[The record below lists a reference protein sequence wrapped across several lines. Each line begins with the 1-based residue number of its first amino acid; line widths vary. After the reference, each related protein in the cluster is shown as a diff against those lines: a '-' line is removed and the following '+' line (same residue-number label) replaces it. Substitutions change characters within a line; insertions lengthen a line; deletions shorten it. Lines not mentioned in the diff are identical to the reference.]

1 MRLSESIS
9 CFFHFSFRKGLIVA
23 AAILLPL
30 VGSIGLDSQQAAAQ
44 NPTATAVPIIIPTL
58 TATPEPQVSLT
69 PSHTPTQALA
79 GLARVEAISKD
90 TGANLRS
97 APSTDAEKLGTIYP
111 GQFYGVIGRYE
122 KWLEIQYDKSPT
134 GLAWVYQD
142 IVNVTGLDPNAIP
155 TIAPNIVPSPNVATG
170 AAQQT
175 LVAITLT
182 PGGLDTATAV
192 EASATGVFTRVADQ
206 GATDE
211 PTLSGPLP
219 TFTYPAGYVEAT
231 LPPRNSLATS
241 QTGIPPIVPII
252 ALGGIGLFGLFIS
265 ALRRM

>member
-1 MRLSESIS
+1 MRHSQ
-9 CFFHFSFRKGLIVA
+9 FSLRKHAPGLLLAGSLLLTFA
-23 AAILLPL
+23 AA
-30 VGSIGLDSQQAAAQ
+30 LDGQPVEAQ
-44 NPTATAVPIIIPTL
+44 NPTATPVQIIIPTL
-58 TATPEPQVSLT
+58 TATPEPQVTTT
-69 PSHTPTQALA
+69 PSRTPTQALP
-79 GLARVEAISKD
+79 GLARVEAISKE
-90 TGANLRS
+90 TGANLRA

-155 TIAPNIVPSPNVATG
+155 TVAPNIVPSPNVSTSV
-170 AAQQT
+170 AQQT
-175 LVAITLT
+175 AAVITLT
-182 PGGLDTATAV
+182 PGGPEAATAAQ
-192 EASATGVFTRVADQ
+192 ASATGVFTRLPGSNV
-206 GATDE
+206 TDE

-219 TFTYPAGYVEAT
+219 TFTFPAGYVEAT
-231 LPPRNSLATS
+231 LPVRTSLSTS

-252 ALGGIGLFGLFIS
+252 ALGGVGLFGLFIS